1 MTIKGSVAEVALFP
15 EELIAAILLSTS
27 GSVSDL
33 SRKLIELKNHGINI
47 GYIAIRRVPEGFYSE
62 DIDQHIS
69 YLLTYDYVRERSPT
83 VTLSE
88 KGRNLC
94 EEVVKSA
101 YKRNPDVVGRMA
113 EVLKIDLKKLV
124 R

>member
-69 YLLTYDYVRERSPT
+69 YLLTYVRSIQLINIIIPASYVDIPIC
-83 VTLSE
+83 
-88 KGRNLC
+88 NC
-94 EEVVKSA
+94 W
-101 YKRNPDVVGRMA
+101 
-113 EVLKIDLKKLV
+113 
-124 R
+124 